1 MIIQGEGRPPRTVW
15 QVSGGPGDRDYSDIF
30 LKYGVALIG
39 PGDAGRWRP
48 DREDYEF
55 EGGFVRRFASE
66 VQLGD
71 VFLLRTGISKVRA
84 VGIVASEYLYL
95 PQFDDVNGWDLQ
107 HVRRVRWC
115 ELPSTYDFGLAIF
128 GANPPRLSKLA
139 SPEIVDYASRF
150 VDSPP
155 TNWQSASLPIL
166 PSEEPFLE
174 CPPSNLQ
181 DLIAQVHDLTGL
193 YWEKENFGSLPT
205 EDELIAHYVVPFL
218 RKLGWPVENI
228 AVKWRHI
235 DVTVFRALPRSPET
249 CQFIIEAKRLGSGV
263 EGALEQAKGYLKDL
277 GVEREIVVTD
287 GVRYRMYKGSNNF
300 AHIAYANLDRL
311 KLSANT
317 LFVRMSR
324 H

>member
-1 MIIQGEGRPPRTVW
+1 MIAQAKAAEQRNVW
-15 QVSGGPGDRDYSDIF
+15 QVSGGPANRDYSDIF
-30 LKYGVALIG
+30 IKYGVALIG

-71 VFLLRTGISKVRA
+71 IFLLRTGISKVRA

-115 ELPSTYDFGLAIF
+115 ELPNTYDFGLSVF

-150 VDSPP
+150 IDSPP

-174 CPPSNLQ
+174 YPPSNLQ
-181 DLIAQVHDLTGL
+181 DLIAQVHDLAGL

-235 DVTVFRALPRSPET
+235 DVTVFRALPRRPET

-277 GVEREIVVTD
+277 GIEREIVVTD
-287 GVRYRMYKGSNNF
+287 GVRYRMYEGSNNF

-324 H
+324 R